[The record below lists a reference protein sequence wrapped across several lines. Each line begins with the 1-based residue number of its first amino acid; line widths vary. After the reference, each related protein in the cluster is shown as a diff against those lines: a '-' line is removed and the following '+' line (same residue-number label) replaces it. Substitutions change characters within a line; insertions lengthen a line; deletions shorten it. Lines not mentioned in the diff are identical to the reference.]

1 MTAEERAAW
10 VRFVAVLEILPRVL
24 DSQLVRDEG
33 ITHFDYFVLAML
45 SEAPDATVRMAA
57 LATMTNATPPRLSKV
72 IDRLAAQGLV
82 ERRACP
88 GDGRA
93 TNAVLTERGWAKVRQ
108 AAPGHVAAVRR
119 YVIDPLSADQ
129 IFQLGRH
136 RRAAAERAR
145 PRAQGDSADRD
156 HRPPRSDAARA
167 LSLSKGAWRGTLKGA
182 STSSAHEREGETRRG
197 QLPEGGRLS
206 CRLPSARR

>member
-1 MTAEERAAW
+1 MAIVAEPRWLTAEERAAW

-129 IFQLGRH
+129 IFQLADIAEQLLNELDPERKVIPQIATTAPRDPTRH
-136 RRAAAERAR
+136 V
-145 PRAQGDSADRD
+145 P
-156 HRPPRSDAARA
+156 
-167 LSLSKGAWRGTLKGA
+167 
-182 STSSAHEREGETRRG
+182 
-197 QLPEGGRLS
+197 
-206 CRLPSARR
+206 